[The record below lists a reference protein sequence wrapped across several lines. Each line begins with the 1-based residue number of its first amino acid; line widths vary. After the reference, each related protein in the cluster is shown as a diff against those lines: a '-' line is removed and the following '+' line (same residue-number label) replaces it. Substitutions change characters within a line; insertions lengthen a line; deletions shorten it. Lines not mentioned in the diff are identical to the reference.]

1 MDQMQADK
9 VQEITEQL
17 EQGIKELFES
27 KKYADYLRTMSKL
40 HNYSFNNSLLI
51 ALQKPDA
58 TMVAGY
64 TSWQANFHRN
74 VMKGEK
80 GIRILAPSPYKISKD
95 VEKIDPNTRE
105 PIKDKDGQPVKERVQ
120 VTIPAYKVTTVFDVS
135 QTQGEPIPEIAS
147 VLTGDVKDYERFFKA
162 IKEVSPVPIEIRQ
175 IDSGANGYY
184 HLEDKVIAIKTGMS
198 QAQTLKTA
206 IHELSHAKL
215 HDKDTGMEKEK
226 HLDRRTKEVQAESVA
241 YTVCCHYG
249 LDTSDYS
256 FGYIAGWS
264 ADKELDELK
273 KSMDTIR
280 STASEII
287 KGIDEKLVRA
297 EQEERIEILAT
308 EIDQLAKAYDHYG
321 YMDAVDDPEK
331 LIQDIKGDIISG
343 NVEVY
348 QEWFKSIIEEKEPPE
363 MYEQA
368 KDITER
374 LSEYSRIKP
383 AEHFAEKAASI
394 GEAVEIKTVVK
405 QYHRNH

>member
-1 MDQMQADK
+1 MEQRQSDK
-9 VQEITEQL
+9 VQEITEKL

-27 KKYADYLRTMSKL
+27 QKYTDYLKTMSKL

-74 VMKGEK
+74 VIKGEK

-95 VEKIDPNTRE
+95 VEIIDPYTQK
-105 PIKDKDGQPVKERVQ
+105 PVIGKDGQPVRERVQ

-135 QTQGEPIPEIAS
+135 QTQGEPIPEIAR
-147 VLTGDVKDYERFFKA
+147 VLTDDVKDYERFLNA
-162 IKEVSPVPIEIRQ
+162 IKEVSPVPIEMRQ
-175 IDSGANGYY
+175 IDGGVNGYY
-184 HLEDKVIAIKTGMS
+184 HLEDKIIVIKEGMS

-215 HDKDTGMEKEK
+215 HDKDTGLERDSQ
-226 HLDRRTKEVQAESVA
+226 LDKRTKEVQAESVA

-264 ADKELDELK
+264 SDKELDELK

-280 STASEII
+280 CTASDII
-287 KGIDEKLVRA
+287 KGLDEKLIKA
-297 EQEERIEILAT
+297 EQEEKVVSLAT
-308 EIDQLAKAYDHYG
+308 EISKGKTVDHIAG
-321 YMDAVDDPEK
+321 
-331 LIQDIKGDIISG
+331 
-343 NVEVY
+343 VE
-348 QEWFKSIIEEKEPPE
+348 EPVAP
-363 MYEQA
+363 
-368 KDITER
+368 ITEM
-374 LSEYSRIKP
+374 KD
-383 AEHFAEKAASI
+383 
-394 GEAVEIKTVVK
+394 VVK
-405 QYHRNH
+405 HHHRSH